1 MSSTIKIRKVQQSR
15 INEIDFNNLPFGKN
29 FSDHMFIADYS
40 NGAWHDFRIVPYEHI
55 LLSPAVSGLHY
66 GQSIFEGLKAH
77 YGVHGNPMIFRP
89 EMNAKR
95 LNISAERM
103 AMPKFPE
110 DIFLEA
116 LRELIQLDSAWVPK
130 IEGGSLY
137 IRPFMFANDEYVGI
151 RVAENYKFIIFCS
164 PVGKYYSDDVKVFV
178 GDNYVRAFKG
188 GTGFAKAAG
197 NYGASMYPSKLVREK
212 GYDQILWT
220 DGVEH
225 KYIHEIGTMN
235 VFFQIGDKILT
246 PNTDEGTILK
256 GITRDSV
263 LTLLND
269 WEIDVEIRPITIDEI
284 ISAFKNNTI
293 KAAFGAGTAATI
305 APISTIHYQ
314 GIDYVIPKENRSPL
328 LDKIASEIDG
338 IKHGTKSDKHGW
350 ILEVENA
357 EIR

>member
-1 MSSTIKIRKVQQSR
+1 MDSIIKIQKVKNSR
-15 INEIDFNNLPFGKN
+15 ISEIDFNNLPFGKN

-40 NGAWHDFRIVPYEHI
+40 DGSWHDFRIVPYEHI

-77 YGVHGNPMIFRP
+77 YGANGNPLIFRP

-95 LNISAERM
+95 MNISAERM
-103 AMPKFPE
+103 AMPAFPE
-110 DIFLEA
+110 NVFVEA
-116 LRELIQLDSAWVPK
+116 LRELIHLDRAWVPQT
-130 IEGGSLY
+130 EGGSLY

-164 PVGKYYSDDVKVFV
+164 PVGKYYSEDVKVYV
-178 GDNYVRAFKG
+178 GDDYVRAFKG

-235 VFFQIGDKILT
+235 VFFQIGEKVIT
-246 PNTDEGTILK
+246 PSTEEGTILK

-263 LTLLND
+263 ITMLKD
-269 WEIDVEIRPITIDEI
+269 WGIDVEIRNITIDEI
-284 ISAFKNNTI
+284 IEAFKNNTI

-305 APISTIHYQ
+305 APISTVHYH

-328 LDKIASEIDG
+328 LQKISTEIDG
-338 IKHGTKSDKHGW
+338 IKRGTITDKHHW
-350 ILEVENA
+350 ILEVANVEV
-357 EIR
+357 E